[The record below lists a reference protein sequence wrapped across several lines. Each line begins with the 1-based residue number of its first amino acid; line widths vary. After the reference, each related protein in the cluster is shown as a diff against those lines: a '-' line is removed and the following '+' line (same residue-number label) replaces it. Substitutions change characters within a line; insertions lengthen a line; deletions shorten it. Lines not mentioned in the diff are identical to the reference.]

1 MSSPERP
8 RVALLSP
15 YWTFWERSV
24 PGDLAADRRRLAEEA
39 ASALAGL
46 DVGASAALAS
56 DDDVPRAVAEVRES
70 GALAVIVLASMAT
83 PPSWTIEALEALDL
97 PVVVWAIRRE
107 AGLRNGFD
115 HADITREGATV
126 GAPQLTNVL
135 NRRGRP
141 FDLVCGRLGD
151 PETRAAVERAARAA
165 AAAGALRS
173 GTLLRVGRPLP
184 GYLAVDADD
193 DLVEAAIGLKTKRIE
208 PGEVRD
214 AYLAA
219 DAAAIEAV
227 HAETVRTFELAPGV
241 EEGET
246 LARSVRFAAAM
257 AAIDERYGASAGA
270 MNCHVPELRHAAEPG
285 ITPCFALGRE
295 TSRGIPWTCTGDVVT
310 AIAMLLARRLGGAA
324 VYHELEALDEVSGE
338 AVIANSGEHDL
349 AWCDPDTVPV
359 LRRNGWFDGTDP
371 RCGACACFS
380 PAAGPATL
388 VAFTP
393 HAGEPSGFRFV
404 VAEGRTTAR
413 TFPHTGTVSAAF
425 VFGDGTEPVTSA
437 WARWATAGASHHSAA
452 TLGHVG
458 DLVERAAHHLGVG
471 CAAV

>member
-1 MSSPERP
+1 MTAERP
-8 RVALLSP
+8 RVTLLSP

-24 PGDLAADRRRLAEEA
+24 PGDLRADRRQLAAEA
-39 ASALAGL
+39 ASALGDL
-46 DVGASAALAS
+46 DVVASATVAG
-56 DDDVPRAVAEVRES
+56 DDDVAPVAAAVAGS
-70 GALAVIVLASMAT
+70 GAQAVIVLASMAT
-83 PPSWTIEALEALDL
+83 PPSWPLAALDAIGL

-107 AGLRNGFD
+107 AGLRDGFD
-115 HADITREGATV
+115 HADITSEGATV

-135 NRRGRP
+135 SRRGLP

-151 PETRAAVERAARAA
+151 PTTVAAVERAARAA
-165 AAAGALRS
+165 AAAGAIRT
-173 GTLLRVGRPLP
+173 GTLLRVGGTLP

-193 DLVEAAIGLKTKRIE
+193 ALVEAAMGLKTVRIE
-208 PGEVRD
+208 AAEVRD

-219 DAAAIEAV
+219 EPDAVEAV
-227 HAETVRTFELAPGV
+227 RAETVGTFELAPGV
-241 EEGET
+241 EDDET

-257 AAIDERYGASAGA
+257 EAIDERYGASAGA
-270 MNCHVPELRHAAEPG
+270 MNCHVPELRHADEPG

-349 AWCDPDTVPV
+349 AWCDPATVPV

-380 PAAGPATL
+380 PAPGPATL
-388 VAFTP
+388 VAFTA
-393 HAGEPSGFRFV
+393 HAAEPSGFRFV

-413 TFPHTGTVSAAF
+413 TFPHTGTISAAF
-425 VFGDGTEPVTSA
+425 VFGDGSEPVTSA
-437 WARWATAGASHHSAA
+437 WARWATAGANHHSAA

-458 DLVERAAHHLGVG
+458 DLVARAARHLGVG